1 MSEHGVDPLVI
12 AEILGHSGLG
22 TVQTHIEIT
31 SGRQRDAYSA
41 VGDITRGSPPDPEC
55 LPEGVDLDREIHVL
69 PGPISA
75 HNLER
80 KPFGGGHAT
89 AVCQ

>member
-1 MSEHGVDPLVI
+1 LSEHGVDPLVI

-41 VGDITRGSPPDPEC
+41 AGDITRGSPPRP
-55 LPEGVDLDREIHVL
+55 
-69 PGPISA
+69 
-75 HNLER
+75 
-80 KPFGGGHAT
+80 
-89 AVCQ
+89 